1 MIDDI
6 AIQQSFQKP
15 SSHGT
20 LYLVGTPIGNLEDMT
35 YRAIRILREST
46 WIAAEDT
53 RHTRKLLS
61 HYEITGKLIA
71 YHEHNKSINGPKLL
85 DKLRTGDNIALVT
98 DAGLPGISD
107 PGTEL
112 VQAAIQAG
120 LPVVPVPGPNAALTA
135 LIASGLSSTT
145 FAFIGFLP
153 REKKKSS
160 MVLNK
165 WQYQNSTLIIYES
178 PHRILN
184 TLRLIYEL
192 WGSRQVVL
200 ARELTK
206 RYEEFVRGEIVN
218 CIEYIEAN
226 PPLGEY
232 CLLVAGVDRPVIEQ
246 TDTWW
251 QELTIAEHLATYE
264 QNDGLTR
271 QAALKKIAVD
281 RNIPRRELYALLHRK
296 V

>member
-1 MIDDI
+1 MIKNI
-6 AIQQSFQKP
+6 AIQQSFLKA
-15 SSHGT
+15 SSNGT

-61 HYEITGKLIA
+61 YYEINGKLMS

-85 DKLRTGDNIALVT
+85 HKLRTGDSIALVT

-107 PGTEL
+107 PGAEL

-120 LPVVPVPGPNAALTA
+120 VPVVPIPGANAALTA
-135 LIASGLSSTT
+135 LIASGLSSNT
-145 FAFIGFLP
+145 FTFIGFLP
-153 REKKKSS
+153 REKKKCSII
-160 MVLNK
+160 LNK
-165 WQYQNSTLIIYES
+165 WQYHSATLIIYEA
-178 PHRILN
+178 PHRLLS

-206 RYEEFVRGEIVN
+206 KYEEFVRGNIVN

-226 PPLGEY
+226 PPMGEY
-232 CLLVAGVDRPVIEQ
+232 CLIVEEAEHPPVEQ
-246 TDTWW
+246 AHPWW
-251 QELTIAEHLATYE
+251 QELTIVEHLATYQ

-271 QAALKKIAVD
+271 QEALKKMAID
-281 RNIPRRELYALLHRK
+281 RNVPRRELYAMLHQRD
-296 V
+296 